1 MQCGRGCALCCH
13 GLFDISVPDA
23 LVVARAFDT
32 LGKEARRAV
41 LDCAS
46 EIHQM
51 IRNEAPDL
59 SPPFLLD
66 QINEQR
72 IDQIVDRVPNARCPF
87 LGTQNECLIY
97 QDRPLA
103 CRLEGTPMVDIRDG
117 LFGDWCEL
125 NFTGGVPQE
134 ALRDLERDYVEV
146 QQCEDD
152 LTESLTQRFLRK
164 KLRRATIFIPSLIV
178 EFENYWRK
186 LLQRAEPWRWSRK
199 G

>member
-1 MQCGRGCALCCH
+1 
-13 GLFDISVPDA
+13 
-23 LVVARAFDT
+23 
-32 LGKEARRAV
+32 
-41 LDCAS
+41 
-46 EIHQM
+46 M

-66 QINEQR
+66 QINEQH

-103 CRLEGTPMVDIRDG
+103 CRREGTPMVDIRDG

-134 ALRDLERDYVEV
+134 ALRDLERDYIEV